1 MGKRPGIALIPHVN
15 IEITPKS
22 HLAPLLKRALLLTLG
37 RDRGEVSVRLLS
49 ARPMRALN
57 KASLGHDY
65 ATDVL
70 SFDHGQTP
78 EGRLLEIVVCPEV
91 AKREAKARGIAPEQ
105 ELTRYVVHGALHLL
119 GHDDHEPGAKQKMW
133 RAQERVMKKLFGSG
147 YDTDEISPHRAEP
160 RAD

>member
-1 MGKRPGIALIPHVN
+1 MN

-133 RAQERVMKKLFGSG
+133 RAQERVMKKLFGSS
-147 YDTDEISPHRAEP
+147 YEADEISPHRAER